1 MKTLY
6 DSLNVLPSTTIHR
19 MPSSCRATLAEK
31 AVFTGRETFVLNKGK
46 IYAPSGNTNNHHRA
60 YMDAEVQA
68 LVALG
73 VFTKAH
79 LEDWRSAKQGRDT
92 KRRMRQEA
100 ADLGQN
106 MKVLGIKPTK
116 AQQAKLDAILGNMT
130 KERAS

>member
-6 DSLNVLPSTTIHR
+6 DNLNVLPSITIHR

-31 AVFTGRETFVLNKGK
+31 AAFTGRETFVLNKGK
-46 IYAPSGNTNNHHRA
+46 IYAPSGNTKKTSRT
-60 YMDAEVQA
+60 YTDPEVQA

-73 VFTKAH
+73 VF
-79 LEDWRSAKQGRDT
+79 
-92 KRRMRQEA
+92 
-100 ADLGQN
+100 
-106 MKVLGIKPTK
+106 TK